1 MRFSAREIAYLSSS
15 ACIGD
20 AVITSAGFDSRKAGP
35 GYLFIATRGAKA
47 DGHDFV
53 PSAVEK
59 GASAV
64 LISSERAESLLP
76 FTKGRCAVVI
86 AKDPLD
92 AIRRFA
98 SIRAAALNATMIGV
112 TGSCGKTT
120 TKEMI
125 HSILS
130 VSHNAVKTPGNLNSE
145 YGLPLSMLELDEK
158 SEFGV
163 FEIGVDHIGEMAQQA
178 SLLSPE
184 YSVITNIGISH
195 LEEFGSQAAIA
206 REKGGILLPQSFGFT
221 PEGGTYNSYF
231 RLIAR
236 SLEEVGNPFSEIND
250 LGLAG
255 FALTLGSESFI
266 MPAVGKHNITDASLA
281 VAVARSLGIPD
292 SDIAEGLSRL
302 ESIFG
307 RSRVVK
313 EGSLTVIEDC
323 YNATLDSVSDAI
335 STVSRL
341 SWPGRKH
348 IVLGDMRE
356 LGDMSVAAHREV
368 GYALSKADCDNIY
381 LYGEEIRETYSVL
394 AARCRGRK
402 KVVYTP
408 DFEKLSDYVVEG
420 AHSGDLMLLK
430 GSRIMAM
437 ERLFPTLRQVV

>member
-1 MRFSAREIAYLSSS
+1 MRFSARELAYLSSS

-20 AVITSAGFDSRKAGP
+20 AVITSAFFDSRKVQG
-35 GYLFIATRGAKA
+35 GSLFIAVTGKNA

-53 PSAVEK
+53 LPAAER
-59 GASAV
+59 GAAAV
-64 LISSERAESLLP
+64 LISENKADELVPLLR
-76 FTKGRCAVVI
+76 GRCAVII
-86 AKDPLD
+86 AKDPLK
-92 AIRRFA
+92 ALRRFA
-98 SIRAAALNATMIGV
+98 SIRAASSSATIIGV

-130 VSHNAVKTPGNLNSE
+130 VSGRAVKTPGNLNSE
-145 YGLPLSMLELDEK
+145 YGLPLSMLDIEK
-158 SEFGV
+158 DSDYGV
-163 FEIGVDHIGEMAQQA
+163 FEIGVDHVGEMAGQA
-178 SLLSPE
+178 ALLSPE

-195 LEEFGSQAAIA
+195 LEEFGSRDAIA
-206 REKGGILLPQSFGFT
+206 REKGGILLPQSYGFT
-221 PEGGTYNSYF
+221 PRGGDYNSYF
-231 RLIAR
+231 SSFAR
-236 SLEEVGNPFSEIND
+236 SLEEVDVPFTEIND

-255 FALTLGSESFI
+255 FGLRLGRERFI
-266 MPAVGKHNITDASLA
+266 LPAVGKHNITDASLA
-281 VAVARSLGIPD
+281 VAVARSLGVTD
-292 SDIAEGLSRL
+292 KDIAEGLSGL
-302 ESIFG
+302 ESVFG

-356 LGDMSVAAHREV
+356 LGSASIPAHREI
-368 GYALSKADCDNIY
+368 GYALSEADCDNIY

-394 AARCRGRK
+394 ASRCRGRK
-402 KVVYTP
+402 KVVYTH
-408 DFEKLSDYVVEG
+408 DFDELSDSVAG
-420 AHSGDLMLLK
+420 SAHSGDLMLLK
-430 GSRIMAM
+430 GSRVMAM